1 MELLKKLLPKSRQ
14 PSLVDAPGLVAMAP
28 LPLAAAAA
36 DALAFVLQ
44 ALVVNVVNARPWG
57 AYFFGTAWYTNVEQA
72 VRYPSL
78 LSPAKWAF
86 AIWGVIYA
94 WETVSMVGLALSAL
108 RKVDVPEVWAA
119 SRHWWLGANV
129 CQAAWALLF
138 ATDNIAARSLA
149 LTGIVGCLLTLAC
162 RLAPAVDGATYWGL
176 LAPLWIHAGW
186 TTAASLV
193 NWNFLL
199 LSASASTQLTGA
211 SFSMAMAMIAGVT
224 LLYRVGRSAIPL
236 ALALS
241 WALFSIG
248 ANLGASAAG
257 TPGAFRAKCVQEL
270 GLEAV
275 NQLWFSH
282 LPAL

>member
-1 MELLKKLLPKSRQ
+1 
-14 PSLVDAPGLVAMAP
+14 MA
-28 LPLAAAAA
+28 
-36 DALAFVLQ
+36 
-44 ALVVNVVNARPWG
+44 
-57 AYFFGTAWYTNVEQA
+57 TA
-72 VRYPSL
+72 
-78 LSPAKWAF
+78 
-86 AIWGVIYA
+86 
-94 WETVSMVGLALSAL
+94 
-108 RKVDVPEVWAA
+108 
-119 SRHWWLGANV
+119 
-129 CQAAWALLF
+129 
-138 ATDNIAARSLA
+138 
-149 LTGIVGCLLTLAC
+149 
-162 RLAPAVDGATYWGL
+162 
-176 LAPLWIHAGW
+176 
-186 TTAASLV
+186 AASLV

-275 NQLWFSH
+275 NQLGSFSFASAVM
-282 LPAL
+282 LLAVSALTFLADASR